1 MPLLV
6 PVHLARPVV
15 VAGAA
20 MLLAAGPAPAQEG
33 RGFRAG
39 TAEDFSGEW
48 HFSSAD
54 GTYEEVLELAVRGT
68 EVTGELVALQ
78 HGYFSN
84 RTTEKARLVVRGALA
99 NGALQLRVWNAEA
112 SPSDAKAATGRLRG
126 EYFVFRSGG
135 SETGYARPGRS
146 LVQSAEGSA
155 EAAAYARALTG
166 RVYARTN
173 QAGGRGGAIA
183 GARLRYALCSNGA
196 IEYDASDVA
205 SAPDGG
211 GSMGSTMTRRG
222 TWSVVLYAGAPAVR
236 AQWRGTGT
244 SYSLIAFLALQPEAG
259 ARSIRVDGE
268 SVPMTGQC

>member
-1 MPLLV
+1 MPLRV
-6 PVHLARPVV
+6 PMHLARPVV

-20 MLLAAGPAPAQEG
+20 MLLAAGPAHAQNLN
-33 RGFRAG
+33 RAG
-39 TAEDFSGEW
+39 TAADFSGQW
-48 HFSSAD
+48 RFSSPD
-54 GTYEEVLELAVRGT
+54 GTYEEVLELAIRGT
-68 EVTGELVALQ
+68 EVTGELVALE

-84 RTTEKARLVVRGALA
+84 RTTEKARLLVRGALS
-99 NGALQLRVWNAEA
+99 NGALQLRIWNAEA
-112 SPSDAKAATGRLRG
+112 SPSDAREATGRLRG
-126 EYFVFRSGG
+126 EYFVFRAGE

-183 GARLRYALCSNGA
+183 GGRLRYALCSNGT
-196 IEYDASDVA
+196 IEYDASDLA
-205 SAPDGG
+205 STPDG

-222 TWSVVLYAGAPAVR
+222 TWSVVLHTGVPVVK
-236 AQWRGTGT
+236 AQWQGTGT
-244 SYSLIAFLALQPEAG
+244 SYSLIAYLTLKPEAG

-268 SVPMTGQC
+268 SLPMTGQC